1 MMMIRLTL
9 QKCRLDSSVS
19 VGASSLRYNLCPRP
33 CSPTSAF
40 ATIWHPSPK
49 LLSRVERAAEC
60 AMGVIHRFTLSRA
73 AGVGDACVFAITE
86 MQRKH
91 EPKAYAGLAGISI
104 VGALCAR
111 VAAVTE
117 RHRAPAAALRL
128 AAPDVERVVRGLS
141 GVFWE
146 CAKVGRFR
154 ALVEFSPLTDSTR
167 LCSAGQALGRGRAVC
182 DRPPWAASP
191 SAREDCRGV

>member
-1 MMMIRLTL
+1 MLTDERLRDDL
-9 QKCRLDSSVS
+9 APLAEAPVSGIACRRVRDGGYSS
-19 VGASSLRYNLCPRP
+19 
-33 CSPTSAF
+33 
-40 ATIWHPSPK
+40 
-49 LLSRVERAAEC
+49 
-60 AMGVIHRFTLSRA
+60 IHTLSRA